1 MISPTDGVSCALCH
15 TDRLHVPLSV
25 SPSPSLSLS
34 PSLPLSLSSPLPLSD
49 TCSMAQAAW
58 RGEDA
63 KGGWEVMAGAT
74 YMGAMNITPELFHC
88 GPMSGSRDM

>member
-1 MISPTDGVSCALCH
+1 M
-15 TDRLHVPLSV
+15 LSV
-25 SPSPSLSLS
+25 TLTVYMSLSPSLRLLLSLS